1 MSEGKDTLYIK
12 GDQNVEVQTRD
23 VTLGDIVSMECT
35 NSHVVS
41 KLKTIKLIKVPQEGK
56 HRYVVSILK
65 IIEKIHEAYPSL
77 EVQNMGAQD
86 IIVTYEPMKKKNQ
99 LLYWLKIA
107 GVLVIT
113 FIGSAFSIMAFNN
126 DVDVSKLFGQFYE
139 QVMGSPKTGF
149 TVLEATYCV
158 GVVIG
163 ILVFFNHFGKKRF
176 SVDPTPIEVEMRL
189 YENDIQTT
197 VIENYAREEQE
208 LDVGK
213 GNFTGGNRS

>member
-1 MSEGKDTLYIK
+1 MSVGKDVLYIK
-12 GDQNVEVQTRD
+12 GDQNVEVQTKD
-23 VTLGDIVSMECT
+23 VTLGNIVSMECT

-77 EVQNMGAQD
+77 EVQNMGSQD
-86 IIVTYEPMKKKNQ
+86 IIVTYEPMQKKNQ

-126 DVDVSKLFGQFYE
+126 DVDVPKLFGQFYE

-149 TVLEATYCV
+149 SVLEATYCI

-197 VIENYAREEQE
+197 IIENYAREEQE

>member
-1 MSEGKDTLYIK
+1 MSIGKDTLYIK
-12 GDQNVEVQTRD
+12 GDRNIEVQTRD

-41 KLKTIKLIKVPQEGK
+41 KLKTLRLIKVSQEGK
-56 HRYVVSILK
+56 HRYVVSVLK
-65 IIEKIHEAYPSL
+65 IIEKIHEAYPTL
-77 EVQNMGAQD
+77 EVQNIGAPD
-86 IIVTYEPMKKKNQ
+86 IIVTYEPMQKKNQ
-99 LLYWLKIA
+99 LLYWLKIVS
-107 GVLVIT
+107 VLIIT

-126 DVDVSKLFGQFYE
+126 DVDVSKLFSQVYE
-139 QVMGSPKTGF
+139 QIMGIPKTGF
-149 TVLEATYCV
+149 TILEATYSI

-197 VIENYAREEQE
+197 IIENYAREEQE

-213 GNFTGGNRS
+213 RNMAGGHRS